1 MRRRLHS
8 GRAFHWLAALAFI
21 TCSLFAG
28 EAFAQVFPSR
38 PVRIVVAFAPGGG
51 VDVIARLLANK
62 LTAMW
67 GQPVIVENKAGASG
81 YIGADLV
88 AKSPPDGY
96 NVVISV
102 PNSHSIGPH
111 LVKPP
116 YDPLRDF
123 THISLIIT
131 FPNVLVV
138 GTSIPANSM
147 RDLVAMAK
155 AKPGTLNFAS
165 SGIGSSQHLTGEMF
179 NLVAGID
186 AVHVPYKG
194 SAAAMLDIIA
204 GSVTFSFDTAT
215 GTIAHIRGGK
225 LKPLA
230 VTSPKRLPQLPNVPT
245 TAEAGFP
252 GVEMSTWYGLS
263 GPPNMPK
270 AIVDKWHDDVVKVL
284 QMPDIRERI
293 EQLAGQSVGST
304 PDEFRAYLEREYMK
318 MGKLVKE
325 ANVKAD

>member
-1 MRRRLHS
+1 MRRSPFDCALGWISTLVLIS
-8 GRAFHWLAALAFI
+8 GSLFGANALAQ
-21 TCSLFAG
+21 A
-28 EAFAQVFPSR
+28 FPSK

-62 LTAMW
+62 LTVMW

-81 YIGADLV
+81 YIGADFI

-102 PNSHSIGPH
+102 PNSHTIGPH

-123 THISLIIT
+123 THLSLLIT
-131 FPNVLVV
+131 FPNVLVA
-138 GTSIPANSM
+138 GNTTPANSM
-147 RDLVAMAK
+147 AELVAMGK
-155 AKPGTLNFAS
+155 TRPGTLNFGS
-165 SGIGSSQHLTGEMF
+165 SGIGSSQHLAGEMF
-179 NLVAGID
+179 NMVAGID

-194 SAAAMLDIIA
+194 SAAAMLDIIGGA
-204 GSVTFSFDTAT
+204 VTFSFDTAT
-215 GTIAHIRGGK
+215 GTIAHIKGGK
-225 LKPLA
+225 LKALA
-230 VTSPKRLPQLPNVPT
+230 IAGPKRIAQLPNVPT
-245 TAEAGFP
+245 TTEAGFP

-263 GPPNMPK
+263 GPSNMPK
-270 AIVDKWHDDVVKVL
+270 SIIQKWSADVAKVM
-284 QMPDIRERI
+284 QMPDVRERI
-293 EQLAGQSVGST
+293 EQLAGQSVSST
-304 PDEFRAYLEREYMK
+304 PAEFQAYLDGEYAK